1 MPDHE
6 AETVVPD
13 SRSAD
18 VASECTVGAG
28 PTPRMDGAPLLPATI
43 GRYRILSLLGE
54 GGMGAVY
61 EAEQEHPQRTV
72 ALKVIRAGYANTEML
87 RRFENETQALGRWRT
102 RAAHA

>member
-1 MPDHE
+1 MPDHD

-18 VASECTVGAG
+18 VASECTAGAG
-28 PTPRMDGAPLLPATI
+28 PTARMEGAPLLPATI

-72 ALKVIRAGYANTEML
+72 WRLCLVVAVSYELGNY
-87 RRFENETQALGRWRT
+87 RR
-102 RAAHA
+102 

>member
-1 MPDHE
+1 MPDHD

-18 VASECTVGAG
+18 VASECTAGAG
-28 PTPRMDGAPLLPATI
+28 PTARMEGAPLLPATI

-61 EAEQEHPQRTV
+61 EAEQEHPS
-72 ALKVIRAGYANTEML
+72 ALSGGYASWLLFHTNSATTDVRSVEPVVCSVPG
-87 RRFENETQALGRWRT
+87 TPK
-102 RAAHA
+102 